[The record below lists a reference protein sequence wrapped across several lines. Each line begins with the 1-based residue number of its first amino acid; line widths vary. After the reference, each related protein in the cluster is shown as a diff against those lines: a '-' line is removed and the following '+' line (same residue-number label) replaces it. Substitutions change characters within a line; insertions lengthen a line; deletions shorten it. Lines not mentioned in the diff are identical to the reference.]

1 MKNKLAD
8 IHKEAEEKRATI
20 DAKRREE
27 FLKVEETGTKFR
39 ASGYIPKKILG
50 CFSY

>member
-1 MKNKLAD
+1 MKNKVAD
-8 IHKEAEEKRATI
+8 LHKEAEEKRATI

-27 FLKVEETGTKFR
+27 FLKVEETATKFR
-39 ASGYIPKKILG
+39 VSGYIPKKILG